1 MPVGRPWVTRRENA
15 LQNIDYSAL
24 WSSSRCPEIHA
35 VKAMYLYLFFRANLE
50 DQTASVFIET
60 RCSPSVSTAG
70 EQFAYLTSRIRD
82 RLHLRISVSSHRPIR
97 TDTGR
102 ATWDFKRLEFWNLR
116 VLETRNINIEN
127 LVKISVFRRKFPRE
141 VGDGGVVTSVSATR
155 CHLTLSAWRF
165 PAACRITSFFF
176 ALLPFDTLT

>member
-15 LQNIDYSAL
+15 PQNIDYSAL

-35 VKAMYLYLFFRANLE
+35 VKAMYLYLFFGANLE

-82 RLHLRISVSSHRPIR
+82 RLHLRI
-97 TDTGR
+97 
-102 ATWDFKRLEFWNLR
+102 
-116 VLETRNINIEN
+116 
-127 LVKISVFRRKFPRE
+127 
-141 VGDGGVVTSVSATR
+141 GDNAN
-155 CHLTLSAWRF
+155 
-165 PAACRITSFFF
+165 
-176 ALLPFDTLT
+176 

>member
-35 VKAMYLYLFFRANLE
+35 VKAMYLYLFLRANLE

-70 EQFAYLTSRIRD
+70 EQFATSRSRVRD
-82 RLHLRISVSSHRPIR
+82 RLHLQIDGPLLRHRSNPKPRGCIPPISCTNNFLSLHIGECMGAISCIGPPV
-97 TDTGR
+97 
-102 ATWDFKRLEFWNLR
+102 
-116 VLETRNINIEN
+116 TRRRNAA
-127 LVKISVFRRKFPRE
+127 LCHTVKIN
-141 VGDGGVVTSVSATR
+141 
-155 CHLTLSAWRF
+155 
-165 PAACRITSFFF
+165 
-176 ALLPFDTLT
+176 